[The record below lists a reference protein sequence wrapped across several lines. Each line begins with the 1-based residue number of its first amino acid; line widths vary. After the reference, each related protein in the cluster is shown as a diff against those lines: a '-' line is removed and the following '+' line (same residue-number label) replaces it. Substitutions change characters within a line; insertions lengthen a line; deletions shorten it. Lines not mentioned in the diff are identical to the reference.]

1 MKQDYYEILGVTK
14 TASQDDIKSAYRK
27 LALKYHPD
35 RNPGNA
41 QAEEKFKA
49 AAEAYQVLSDPEKR
63 SRYDQFGTADM
74 NNMGGHGQDMNMD
87 DIFENFGDIFE
98 TLFGGAGGG
107 RKKSSKA
114 SGPTPR
120 RGHDLNK
127 EITLSLKESYL
138 GTKKDISYYRFV
150 TCETCSG
157 KGAKPGTS
165 TSMCA
170 TCHGTGQQQYRQGFF
185 AFSQPCATCA
195 GQGFIIPSPCPTCKG
210 QSRVQKLD
218 KFSITMPKGIYN
230 NAELRVQGKGDEGVF
245 GGGAGDLFVRIIVTE
260 DKKFKR
266 IDDDLTCSLML
277 TYPELVF
284 GCQIDM
290 ETIDGTK
297 ESIKVPKGSPVHHKI
312 IIPGKGFAHLRGKG
326 TGNLIVTLNCH
337 VPTKLSKEAKDAL
350 SDYSKIIG
358 TDISDTD
365 TSIVGFFKKFLG

>member
-1 MKQDYYEILGVTK
+1 MKQDYYEILGVSK
-14 TASQDDIKSAYRK
+14 TASQDEIKNAYRK

-41 QAEEKFKA
+41 EAEEKFKA
-49 AAEAYQVLSDPEKR
+49 AAEAYQALSDPEKR
-63 SRYDQFGTADM
+63 KRYDQYGTADL
-74 NNMGGHGQDMNMD
+74 NNMGGSGQDMNME

-114 SGPTPR
+114 TGPTPR

-127 EITLSLKESYL
+127 EITITLKESYL

-150 TCETCSG
+150 ICATCAG

-165 TSMCA
+165 AQICS
-170 TCHGTGQQQYRQGFF
+170 TCNGAGQQQYRQGFF
-185 AFSQPCATCA
+185 AFSQPCSTCA
-195 GQGFIIPSPCPTCKG
+195 GQGFIIPSPCTECKG
-210 QSRVQKLD
+210 QTRIQKLD
-218 KFSITMPKGIYN
+218 KFSITIPKGIYN

-245 GGGAGDLFVRIIVTE
+245 GGGAGDLFVRIIVAQ

-290 ETIDGTK
+290 ENIDGVK
-297 ESIKVPKGSPVHHKI
+297 EAIKVPKSSPVNHKI
-312 IIPGKGFAHLRGKG
+312 ILPGKGFAHLRGKG
-326 TGNLIVTLNCH
+326 AGNLIVTLNCH
-337 VPTKLSKEAKDAL
+337 IPSKLSKEAKDAL
-350 SDYSKIIG
+350 STYSEIIG
-358 TDISDTD
+358 TDINDTD
-365 TSIVGFFKKFLG
+365 NSIVGFFKKFLG